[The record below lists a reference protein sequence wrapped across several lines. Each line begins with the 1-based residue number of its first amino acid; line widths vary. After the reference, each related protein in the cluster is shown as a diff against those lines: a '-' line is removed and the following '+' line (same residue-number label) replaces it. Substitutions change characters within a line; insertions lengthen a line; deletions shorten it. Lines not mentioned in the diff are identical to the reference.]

1 MKKKIKIG
9 FIVQRKMYF
18 KFLGPVINILL
29 KKNFDIYILFNYS
42 QSRNFGKWRDFP
54 FLDTF
59 FSKQNVKKRIFFKN
73 DELLKIINEEK
84 IKIIGSLLP
93 YNKFN
98 FDKKKIKN
106 LKWVL
111 FQHGMDLF
119 WNVKELK
126 YSDYIFL
133 YSNYWRTFLINFF
146 KEQKVQY
153 NKNNLIVLGNPQFD
167 MLEKLD
173 EIEIK
178 KKYNLPIKKKIIL
191 FLPLSQPNAYFFNN
205 KLNSFFAKFFFIYPN
220 LDSIFFWFRKKIY
233 IYLSYFIN
241 NEISVLKNIS
251 KFCKK
256 NGYYLIIKSRS
267 KRVLG
272 SEFEYYSDRVF
283 YDEQLI
289 PSTIMELM
297 RISSNVFSYI
307 TTSSGEAVFN
317 KSYHY
322 TIFDKT
328 FSKIQKIYLRCF
340 DKDYFSFNGAN
351 EIISSN
357 NLNNLLFKNKLK
369 ITNIES
375 RKKYLKKY
383 FECFSK
389 KKINLSDFLN
399 KI

>member
-1 MKKKIKIG
+1 M
-9 FIVQRKMYF
+9 
-18 KFLGPVINILL
+18 
-29 KKNFDIYILFNYS
+29 
-42 QSRNFGKWRDFP
+42 
-54 FLDTF
+54 
-59 FSKQNVKKRIFFKN
+59 
-73 DELLKIINEEK
+73 
-84 IKIIGSLLP
+84 
-93 YNKFN
+93 
-98 FDKKKIKN
+98 
-106 LKWVL
+106 
-111 FQHGMDLF
+111 
-119 WNVKELK
+119 
-126 YSDYIFL
+126 
-133 YSNYWRTFLINFF
+133 
-146 KEQKVQY
+146 
-153 NKNNLIVLGNPQFD
+153 
-167 MLEKLD
+167 
-173 EIEIK
+173 
-178 KKYNLPIKKKIIL
+178 
-191 FLPLSQPNAYFFNN
+191 
-205 KLNSFFAKFFFIYPN
+205 
-220 LDSIFFWFRKKIY
+220 DSIFFWFRKKIY

>member
-133 YSNYWRTFLINFF
+133 YSNYWRTLLINFF

>member
-59 FSKQNVKKRIFFKN
+59 FSKQNLKKRIFFKN

-133 YSNYWRTFLINFF
+133 YSNYWRTLLINFF

-153 NKNNLIVLGNPQFD
+153 NKNNLVVLGNPQFD

-173 EIEIK
+173 ENEIK

-220 LDSIFFWFRKKIY
+220 LDSIFFRFRKKIY
-233 IYLSYFIN
+233 IFLSYFIN

-297 RISSNVFSYI
+297 KISSNVFSYI

-322 TIFDKT
+322 TIFDNT

-340 DKDYFSFNGAN
+340 DKDYFSFNGVN

-357 NLNNLLFKNKLK
+357 SLNNLLFKKKLK
-369 ITNIES
+369 ITNLES